1 MKIDWTHSS
10 GLLAGMGTRFGS
22 GCTAKVLAFPAL
34 GGRWDPSQAFMMA
47 AAILVAAIGLRFAG
61 GRPPL
66 VFVGAMLAGM
76 VVFEV
81 VERLAALRAERRHPS
96 LLQEACATRASRCSR
111 ASYTEQT
118 PGAAR

>member
-34 GGRWDPSQAFMMA
+34 GGRWDPSQAFVMA

-81 VERLAALRAERRHPS
+81 AERRHPS
-96 LLQEACATRASRCSR
+96 LLKKPVRRVHR
-111 ASYTEQT
+111 
-118 PGAAR
+118 AARGRLILNRRQAQPDNFKP